1 MTIIDGTIVT
11 PTTNSRIVRPRE
23 MRAMKPAT
31 KGLNAI
37 TQHQMN
43 TVHQPFQ
50 LSCHESIGVIVS
62 SGAVKK
68 LIERKLLMKLPE
80 VCTRFERI

>member
-1 MTIIDGTIVT
+1 MT
-11 PTTNSRIVRPRE
+11 PMTNSRMVRPRE

-31 KGLNAI
+31 NGLKAM

-50 LSCHESIGVIVS
+50 LSCQVAMS
-62 SGAVKK
+62 
-68 LIERKLLMKLPE
+68 
-80 VCTRFERI
+80 